1 MAGCQAPPVNAGR
14 FPKRSG
20 NPKSEIRNPKFLEVS
35 GQHSEFRIPNSEFT
49 QGSPIL
55 GRVID
60 SLLPSPLA
68 RWDGLHLT
76 LDLVR
81 VERHLNEWLSS
92 SDRIGDISLQ
102 GEGDALAAEATV
114 TWKGI
119 AARVGLE
126 LAEIRLRDRFLGFR
140 MRRLR
145 ALGGIPV
152 PRAAVELGLRS
163 LESPLLKVFPGQ
175 GIVVVDLRKWLP
187 DELDL
192 RILTVQGA
200 AHWLAVWFGPGRLD
214 DLPQRGQRRLP
225 AET

>member
-1 MAGCQAPPVNAGR
+1 M
-14 FPKRSG
+14 
-20 NPKSEIRNPKFLEVS
+20 
-35 GQHSEFRIPNSEFT
+35 
-49 QGSPIL
+49 
-55 GRVID
+55 ID

-81 VERHLNEWLSS
+81 VERHLNEWMSS
-92 SDRIGDISLQ
+92 SDSIGDISLR

-119 AARVGLE
+119 SARVGLE
-126 LAEIRLRDRFLGFR
+126 LAEIRLRDRYLGFR
-140 MRRLR
+140 MRKLR

-152 PRAAVELGLRS
+152 PRTAVELGLRS
-163 LESPLLKVFPGQ
+163 LDSPLLKVFPGQ
-175 GIVVVDLRKWLP
+175 GIVVVDLRKWIP

-200 AHWLAVWFGPGRLD
+200 ARWLAVWFGPGRLE
-214 DLPQRGQRRLP
+214 DLPQRGPRRLP
-225 AET
+225 AGVESG

>member
-1 MAGCQAPPVNAGR
+1 
-14 FPKRSG
+14 
-20 NPKSEIRNPKFLEVS
+20 
-35 GQHSEFRIPNSEFT
+35 
-49 QGSPIL
+49 
-55 GRVID
+55 VID

-81 VERHLNEWLSS
+81 VERHLNELLAS

-119 AARVGLE
+119 PARVGLE
-126 LAEIRLRDRFLGFR
+126 LAEIRLRDRYLGFR
-140 MRRLR
+140 MRKLR

-200 AHWLAVWFGPGRLD
+200 ARWLAVWFGPGRLD